1 LARTNYNF
9 EKRQKEI
16 ARKKKQEEKRQR
28 KVEKGEPEANGELAP
43 AAVDQEPSPADA
55 GLEP

>member
-1 LARTNYNF
+1 MARTNYNF

-28 KVEKGEPEANGELAP
+28 KVEKGEPGVNDELAP
-43 AAVDQEPSPADA
+43 ASVDQEPSPADS